1 MKKIIILALLSLNA
15 SAQFLASAP
24 PTEIEIKVNNANNIS
39 EVLKL
44 AAIARG
50 KKDYKGFEQAMEK
63 AVRLKPHVPIL
74 SYQLAQAYALND
86 SKTKAFDTLIG
97 IQKQGIYFDLAI
109 DPSFDNI
116 KSYPVFNY
124 IKENID
130 VNGEHHGS
138 GVQSFNISKSFS
150 GLLFESLA
158 FDANSQSF
166 LMGSIRDGRII
177 KIAAKDG
184 EISTLIEPTKG
195 GLEGPWSS
203 IDMAID
209 EKNDILWVAS
219 SAISQFGKISKESS
233 GLSAIFKYKLSNG
246 QLLQSF
252 KIPGKKGPSLF
263 SAIHLT
269 NKGELFIVDP
279 LNKAVL
285 KIGKGDKQISLA
297 FSTPKYNSLRSIT
310 ADETG
315 EILYLSDSEQ
325 GIIVVSLKT
334 QKFITIENSGS
345 LSLLGITDL
354 IYDDNG
360 LIFIQNGFKP
370 ERIMR
375 IELKADKATVKN
387 VFAIESAHPL
397 FNSPSY
403 GVVIGQGLYYIA
415 NSQIPK
421 TNRMGGLLSG
431 QQWQD
436 MYVLSSAKHYQEQS
450 SLDYKKQI
458 KSYKNSSGVN

>member
-1 MKKIIILALLSLNA
+1 MKKIIILALLSFNTC
-15 SAQFLASAP
+15 AQFLASEP
-24 PTEIEIKVNNANNIS
+24 PTEIEVKLNSSNNIS

-50 KKDYKGFEQAMEK
+50 KKDYQGFEQAMVK

-74 SYQLAQAYALND
+74 TYQLAQAYALNN

-97 IQKQGIYFDLAI
+97 IQKQGIYFDLSI

-138 GVQSFNISKSFS
+138 GKQSFNINKSFS

-166 LMGSIRDGRII
+166 LMGSIRDGRVI

-184 EISTLIEPTKG
+184 EISTLIAPAKG

-203 IDMAID
+203 IDLAID
-209 EKNDILWVAS
+209 EKNDILWLAS
-219 SAISQFGKISKESS
+219 SAISQFGNISKEST
-233 GLSAIFKYKLSNG
+233 GLSAIFKYQLSNG
-246 QLLQSF
+246 KLLKSF

-269 NKGELFIVDP
+269 NKGDLFIIDT

-285 KIGKGDKQISLA
+285 KIAKGEKEIALA

-310 ADETG
+310 SDETG
-315 EILYLSDSEQ
+315 EILYLSDSDQ
-325 GIIVVSLKT
+325 GIIIVSLQT
-334 QKFITIENSGS
+334 QKFITIENSAT

-360 LIFIQNGFKP
+360 LIFIQNGFQP

-375 IELKADKATVKN
+375 IELQADKATVKN
-387 VFAIESAHPL
+387 VFAMESAHPL
-397 FNSPSY
+397 FKSPSY
-403 GVVIGQGLYYIA
+403 GVVIGEGLYYIA

-421 TNRMGGLLSG
+421 TNRMGGLLPG

-458 KSYKNSSGVN
+458 KSYKKNSGAN